1 MPATL
6 ELPPDRA
13 ALPQPEALPVLQ
25 PGDSLTRDEFERRYH
40 RMKNVKKAE
49 LIEGIVYMPSP
60 VRAKK
65 HARPHSLLN
74 TVVGIYESDTPGVL
88 AFNNGT
94 VRLDLENEPQ
104 PDLAVVIDHDKG
116 GQSRISADDYVEGA
130 PELCIEIAASTAA
143 YDLHQKKRAYRRNGV
158 REYLVWL
165 TEDRCILFWEL
176 KEGDYCE
183 IAPDADGILKSRVF
197 PGLWLDTAALL
208 AGNLKQALNV
218 VQQGVA
224 SAEHAAFSD
233 KLQTADASE

>member
-1 MPATL
+1 MTAALEPPPARPDT
-6 ELPPDRA
+6 PPD
-13 ALPQPEALPVLQ
+13 ALPVLQ
-25 PGDSLTRDEFERRYH
+25 PGDSLTRAEFERRYH

-60 VRAKK
+60 VRARK

-74 TVVGIYESDTPGVL
+74 TIVGIYESETSGVL

-104 PDLAVVIDHDKG
+104 PDLAVIIDHDKG
-116 GQSRISADDYVEGA
+116 GQSRISSDDYVEGP

-143 YDLHQKKRAYRRNGV
+143 YDMHQKKRAYRRNGV

-165 TEDRCILFWEL
+165 TEDCRLVLWEL

-183 IAPDADGILKSRVF
+183 ITPDTDGILKSRVF
-197 PGLWLDTAALL
+197 PGLWFDSAGLL
-208 AGNLKQALNV
+208 AGNLKQALAV
-218 VQQGVA
+218 LQHGLA
-224 SAEHAAFSD
+224 SGDHASFS
-233 KLQTADASE
+233 TALASRG